1 MIHHTHNI
9 IQIIINKE
17 FKYNIKDIEK
27 KTRQREY
34 SYILQARMETT
45 EKHYGEEHTLLYKE
59 VTQLPFSSST
69 EGK

>member
-27 KTRQREY
+27 NK
-34 SYILQARMETT
+34 
-45 EKHYGEEHTLLYKE
+45 
-59 VTQLPFSSST
+59 T
-69 EGK
+69 EGILVYSSGADGNNRKALRRRAHSAI